1 MPYSSGLASNRN
13 TSHLWQEP
21 KNFQRK
27 LVRCFHTTNNSYKKK
42 SGAEISASSWNMDD
56 EDEDED
62 DEEDM
67 LLDHRIRSMNE
78 FEDDYDDEQAN
89 GLTNSSEEE
98 EEERERYRLQQQAI
112 NDDLDQRKGRPW
124 RDPWEIT
131 DDQWAAIDTG
141 PDSIPDWNPS
151 FVSRVA
157 LERLQ
162 VLSVEDGEGI
172 PTLEALSAMTLPVSG
187 PTLHPARSTKT
198 YAAYRKSQ
206 LFKDVKDCVERLA
219 KDRVQA
225 LLTKAK
231 SNSLGGSGDDDDVW
245 MDRQDAID
253 ALFESLQNEA
263 KADDS
268 MDILSKHPEFPRW
281 VERGLEDYLRAAQE
295 QHRIA
300 ATSTTDEK
308 KDEGD
313 EAKNEDGEAKAD
325 AQAAETQPVVWKEGT
340 PIFMDCYDPAE
351 ASPDGSKS
359 GPMVP
364 SILSPLAPHKHG
376 GPGRM
381 VEEWELSAH
390 PTTKR
395 ILLRECTSRIA
406 GLLATN
412 DKTAEPAPRIYVHG
426 KRGTGKSAVLASIVA
441 SARKSGCI
449 VMYLPDGDRLR
460 KNGFFV
466 TPSTHPDRK
475 GMFDLQDLSQE
486 ILQQLTDSHAIDLQ
500 GMTAD
505 RGTLEQYFKDTQLQ
519 NVDDYLSTSDGGNV
533 NDNGS
538 VSLVDLANYA
548 QENKKHAPMC
558 YSVVVHY
565 LMQQQTEK
573 KFVLVMD
580 EFNCLF
586 DHGQYFH
593 MAYDEHV
600 RKAIPC
606 DRINLFE
613 PIMTTMNISNKTAEQ
628 EEDEAVQQNE
638 TAGAATTSTSN
649 ASVIVGTTESHA
661 VRKDITDSLTE
672 CATRRTTSSTENF
685 HVVEVPRFSSLE
697 ADHVLANF
705 EAVGV
710 GKLRLDRGDTLM
722 NSQEVEF
729 LKMQSGSIG
738 QKLLDVSII

>member
-1 MPYSSGLASNRN
+1 
-13 TSHLWQEP
+13 
-21 KNFQRK
+21 
-27 LVRCFHTTNNSYKKK
+27 
-42 SGAEISASSWNMDD
+42 
-56 EDEDED
+56 
-62 DEEDM
+62 
-67 LLDHRIRSMNE
+67 
-78 FEDDYDDEQAN
+78 
-89 GLTNSSEEE
+89 
-98 EEERERYRLQQQAI
+98 
-112 NDDLDQRKGRPW
+112 
-124 RDPWEIT
+124 
-131 DDQWAAIDTG
+131 
-141 PDSIPDWNPS
+141 
-151 FVSRVA
+151 
-157 LERLQ
+157 
-162 VLSVEDGEGI
+162 
-172 PTLEALSAMTLPVSG
+172 MTLPVSG
-187 PTLHPARSTKT
+187 PTLHPARSAKT

-206 LFKDVKDCVERLA
+206 LFKDVTECVERLA

-231 SNSLGGSGDDDDVW
+231 AKFNSSGDGNTGDNNDDVW

-253 ALFESLQNEA
+253 ALFESLQEEA
-263 KADDS
+263 KVDNS
-268 MDILSKHPEFPRW
+268 MDVLSKHPEFPRW
-281 VERGLEDYLRAAQE
+281 VERGLEDYLRAAQQE
-295 QHRIA
+295 QSRSD
-300 ATSTTDEK
+300 ATSNPDENKVEGDEK
-308 KDEGD
+308 KT
-313 EAKNEDGEAKAD
+313 EDGEAMVEAVV
-325 AQAAETQPVVWKEGT
+325 ETKPVAWKEGT

-351 ASPDGSKS
+351 ASPDGSKP

-406 GLLATN
+406 GLLAAS
-412 DKTAEPAPRIYVHG
+412 DKTETEPAPRIYVHG
-426 KRGTGKSAVLASIVA
+426 NRGTGKSAVLASIVA

-460 KNGFFV
+460 KNGFFI

-475 GMFDLQDLSQE
+475 DMFDLQDLSQE
-486 ILQQLTDSHAIDLQ
+486 ILKQLTDSHASDLE
-500 GMTAD
+500 GMTVD
-505 RGTLEQYFKDTQLQ
+505 RETLEQYFKDTQLQ
-519 NVDDYLSTSDGGNV
+519 KVDEYLSASDGGN
-533 NDNGS
+533 DS
-538 VSLVDLANYA
+538 DSISLVDLTNYA

-558 YSVVVHY
+558 YSVVVRY

-593 MAYDEHV
+593 MEYDEHV

-606 DRINLFE
+606 DKINLFE
-613 PIMTTMNISNKTAEQ
+613 PIMTAMNISTKTAEQ

-638 TAGAATTSTSN
+638 TAGAATAGTTT
-649 ASVIVGTTESHA
+649 ASVIVGTTECHA
-661 VRKDITDSLTE
+661 VRKDITDALTE

-685 HVVEVPRFSSLE
+685 HVVEVPRFTSLE